1 MKFILIFGPPAV
13 GKMAVGMELSR
24 QTGFKLFHNHM
35 TIELLVQIFDHG
47 TAKFH
52 KLNSEFRRRIFE
64 EVATS
69 DLPGLIF
76 TYVWDFNQTEEKDY
90 VEFISS
96 LFRKNKWEVYYVELE
111 AALEERLKRNK
122 TKVRLIEKPSK
133 RDTELSEKRLIAMD
147 SNHKMNTDGKFYYK
161 KNYLKIVTTN
171 LTIKETAEKIVN
183 AFNFNY
189 TASSS

>member
-13 GKMAVGMELSR
+13 GKMAVGMELSK

-47 TAKFH
+47 TDKFH
-52 KLNSEFRRRIFE
+52 KLNNEFRKRIFE

-76 TYVWDFNQTEEKDY
+76 TYVWDFNLEKEKDY

-96 LFRKNKWEVYYVELE
+96 FFHKNKWGVYYVELE
-111 AALEERLKRNK
+111 SSLEERLKRNK
-122 TKVRLIEKPSK
+122 TKARLREKPSK
-133 RDTELSEKRLIAMD
+133 RDIQLSEIRLIAMETK
-147 SNHKMNTDGKFYYK
+147 HKMNTDEEFYYQ
-161 KNYLKIVTTN
+161 KNYLKIVNTN
-171 LTIKETAEKIVN
+171 LTMKETVEKIVN
-183 AFNFNY
+183 AFDFN
-189 TASSS
+189 